1 MTAFLAGSH
10 SSRTAVTSKEVRIF
24 QRLEITVRHQI
35 PVIGGGKG
43 IEIAILEHLIALKKE
58 HP

>member
-43 IEIAILEHLIALKKE
+43 IYAIIS
-58 HP
+58 

>member
-10 SSRTAVTSKEVRIF
+10 SSRTAVTSKEIRIF

-35 PVIGGGKG
+35 PVIGGEKV
-43 IEIAILEHLIALKKE
+43 LRLLFWNTL
-58 HP
+58 